1 MYRAI
6 ISVASKKIG
15 EDTLYYKILN
25 MDKIWQPIFQKNDFL
40 EFWEGTNKGI
50 NYVLQLVPMA
60 LVWGEKLVPN
70 KSKNQNHA

>member
-25 MDKIWQPIFQKNDFL
+25 MDKIWQPIFQKNDFF

-60 LVWGEKLVPN
+60 LVCGAKMVPN